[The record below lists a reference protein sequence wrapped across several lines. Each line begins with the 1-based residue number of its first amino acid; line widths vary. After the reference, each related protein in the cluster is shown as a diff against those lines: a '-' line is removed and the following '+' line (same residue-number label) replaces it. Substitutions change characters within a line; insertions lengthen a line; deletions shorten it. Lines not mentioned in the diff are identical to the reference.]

1 MPLLEADGPPG
12 PVERVVGDL
21 FRGMSRRTPVTTGI
35 SGLPID
41 TNGITIPLV
50 CRCDPNAEG
59 GMGMRLSRAERRQQ
73 THEELVTAAEAC
85 FVGRGFHATSVDE
98 VAERAGYTKG
108 AVYSNFAS
116 KEDLFFAVYQRRVEQ
131 VLTEVVPGLREAGPE
146 RALDWLA
153 ATTIQRRD
161 SDDGWLAVF
170 FEFWAHVLRHP
181 ELRDRFAAIHA
192 SFLEPLTDAVRQLAD
207 DRGFALPSDVTA
219 TQVALAWN
227 AMEVGLGLERL
238 TQPQTVDVVLAR
250 RMGRLLLDAA
260 FGATQLSAGSDGTQQ
275 DRRIR

>member
-1 MPLLEADGPPG
+1 MYTD
-12 PVERVVGDL
+12 
-21 FRGMSRRTPVTTGI
+21 
-35 SGLPID
+35 
-41 TNGITIPLV
+41 
-50 CRCDPNAEG
+50 
-59 GMGMRLSRAERRQQ
+59 GMRTAPTREERKARTRAD
-73 THEELVTAAEAC
+73 LIVAADRL
-85 FVGRGFHATSVDE
+85 FTSNGFHATSLETVADE
-98 VAERAGYTKG
+98 AGYTKG

-131 VLTEVVPGLREAGPE
+131 VLTDVVPGLREAGPE

-153 ATTIQRRD
+153 TVTIQRRD

-207 DRGFALPSDVTA
+207 DRGLVLPGDVTA

-238 TQPQTVDVVLAR
+238 TQPQAVDVVLAR

-260 FGATQLSAGSDGTQQ
+260 FGATQPSAGSDGTQQ

>member
-1 MPLLEADGPPG
+1 
-12 PVERVVGDL
+12 
-21 FRGMSRRTPVTTGI
+21 
-35 SGLPID
+35 
-41 TNGITIPLV
+41 
-50 CRCDPNAEG
+50 
-59 GMGMRLSRAERRQQ
+59 MGMRLSRAERRQQ
-73 THEELVTAAEAC
+73 THEELVSAAEAC
-85 FVGRGFHATSVDE
+85 FVAGGFHATSVDG

-108 AVYSNFAS
+108 AVYSHFAS
-116 KEDLFFAVYQRRVEQ
+116 KEDLFFAVYQRRVQQ
-131 VLTEVVPGLREAGPE
+131 VLTDVVPGLREAGAE

-153 ATTIQRRD
+153 TVTIQRRD

-207 DRGFALPSDVTA
+207 DRGIALPSDVTA
-219 TQVALAWN
+219 PQVALAWN

-238 TQPQTVDVVLAR
+238 TQPDTVDAVLAR

-260 FGATQLSAGSDGTQQ
+260 FNAAQLPAGSDGTQQ
-275 DRRIR
+275 DQRIR